1 MESIFSDDEV
11 MLGDLKDGQTIMSQL
26 KLDPIPEIV
35 EIEVTGRVKGE
46 SVAIVPRDA
55 LAWR

>member
-1 MESIFSDDEV
+1 
-11 MLGDLKDGQTIMSQL
+11 MLGDITEGQTILSQL
-26 KLDPIPEIV
+26 KLDPTPEIL

>member
-1 MESIFSDDEV
+1 
-11 MLGDLKDGQTIMSQL
+11 MLGDLSDGQTIMSQL